1 MVIFV
6 VYNLLRR
13 ALHTLWQRKFLF
25 VLFLFGIVTLINGL
39 LFYWIEHVVNG
50 RGDIDLFTSFY
61 WSVIT
66 MATIGYGDVVP
77 ESWAGR
83 VLALE
88 TAVMGIATFTL
99 LISVIAEEF
108 LSRSLKKSMGLGR
121 LKGVNI
127 LVIGDTE
134 VCEEV
139 INELKINM
147 RNARIAWVLSKQPQ
161 KPLDVEFVVGDP
173 ADEDTLIRGGVSKA
187 SKAII
192 CLSDD
197 SKAVHTILMLKRL
210 NRGIEVIA
218 MARTAKSAELM
229 REAGASLVIS
239 MKLLGRT
246 LASAVFEPAV
256 VEFLNEA
263 TTAKGVLDIVEL
275 TVSKK
280 YDGSPL
286 STLMRSYGEEGV
298 RYVPVALIRG
308 TQLLP
313 TPALDTRLKEGDR
326 VVLIKG
332 VIKR

>member
-1 MVIFV
+1 
-6 VYNLLRR
+6 
-13 ALHTLWQRKFLF
+13 
-25 VLFLFGIVTLINGL
+25 
-39 LFYWIEHVVNG
+39 
-50 RGDIDLFTSFY
+50 
-61 WSVIT
+61 